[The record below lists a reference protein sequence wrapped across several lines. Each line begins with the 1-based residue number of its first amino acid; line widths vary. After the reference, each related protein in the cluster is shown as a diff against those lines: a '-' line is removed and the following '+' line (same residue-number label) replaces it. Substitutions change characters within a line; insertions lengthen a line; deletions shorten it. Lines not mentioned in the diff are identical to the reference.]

1 MFSSEIKNTTNPFV
15 VMCSVIGLFVVS
27 SAALI
32 VDFIR

>member
-1 MFSSEIKNTTNPFV
+1 MFGSEIKNTSNPFV
-15 VMCSVIGLFVVS
+15 VMCSVIGLYVVC